1 MKKFLKDHLDK
12 IVITFVVAILVMLF
26 VSALSKVKS
35 IPSYNQRNRRPNLQ
49 EDPTIVSK
57 SSAGKILSVK
67 RHSPSFTEI
76 TTDSMSIV
84 IRGYPIIVIGIESEI
99 VKDPEGRSWFT
110 WQDCPKRYRIDT
122 R

>member
-1 MKKFLKDHLDK
+1 MKFLKDNLDK
-12 IVITFVVAILVMLF
+12 IAIVFVVAILTLLF
-26 VSALSKVKS
+26 ISALSKVQ
-35 IPSYNQRNRRPNLQ
+35 SYNQRNRRPNLQ
-49 EDPTIVSK
+49 EDSTIVSK
-57 SSAGKILSVK
+57 RSAGKILSVK
-67 RHSPSFTEI
+67 RHSSSLTEI

-84 IRGYPIIVIGIESEI
+84 IRGYPLIVIGIESEI